1 MCKFIGVEC
10 LAVNALIELYGEKIQ
25 RISFKNLVDYALSV
39 VEQYKKECGQMAVL
53 IFDPDDLYRLVV
65 NHSDFFDIEQDGDTK
80 YLCLN
85 QDIDINKV
93 KKRFRWTLSYRMIIA
108 LNKVGVMTVVSR

>member
-1 MCKFIGVEC
+1 MCKFIGIES
-10 LAVNALIELYGEKIQ
+10 LAANALIELYGEKIQ
-25 RISFKNLVDYALSV
+25 RISFKNLVDYGLSV
-39 VEQYKKECGQMAVL
+39 VEQYKKECEQMAVL

-65 NHSDFFDIEQDGDTK
+65 NHSDFFDIEQDEDTK

-93 KKRFRWTLSYRMIIA
+93 KKRFRWTLSYRMIRA
-108 LNKVGVMTVVSR
+108 LNKMSVMTVVSR